1 MAGVARNVAVK
12 VAALLTAPAGIN
24 AELAELSAAE
34 RMAPMEIGPQQLL
47 RQNVAAEL
55 TERTGEVQY
64 PVVHVYCEKIAN
76 EMREKFRRFSGRAFM
91 AVEARVSQ
99 DRLEDI
105 ERMLQMYVDAVARV
119 LDENRGDWGGGMF
132 YAGGY
137 EAVFG
142 PVKRGGKN
150 FAQTAKVTFEVG
162 VSD

>member
-1 MAGVARNVAVK
+1 MARNAAVK
-12 VAALLTAPAGIN
+12 VIALLTAPTGMN
-24 AELAELSAAE
+24 AELAELGAAE
-34 RMAPMEIGPQQLL
+34 RMVLPEIGPQQLL
-47 RQNVAAEL
+47 RQNVAADL

-64 PVVHVYCEKIAN
+64 PVVHVYCEKLSN

-105 ERMLQMYVDAVARV
+105 ERVLQMYVDAVTRV
-119 LDENRGDWGGGMF
+119 LDDNRGDWGGGMF

-137 EAVFG
+137 EAVFS

-162 VSD
+162 VSN